1 MILIGRLQSPFV
13 RRTAILL
20 DLLDLDFELRELSAI
35 NDQDQVRQHSP
46 VGRVPALVTDEGTLV
61 DSTAIA
67 LTLLDRHDR
76 QGRLWPKS
84 GAPLAEALQV
94 LSLTNAALEKA
105 VAAHYERTRRP
116 EDFVYQPWIDLC
128 ESQSLGGLDALEARM
143 GPDAVSDRL
152 SYVDVALA
160 TGLSFLAKLGAI
172 ALFQPDRHPRLDA
185 RRARCEALPALRRRL
200 PA

>member
-20 DLLDLDFELRELSAI
+20 DLLELDFELRELSAI
-35 NDQDQVRQHSP
+35 NDQDQVRQYSP
-46 VGRVPALVTDEGTLV
+46 VGRVPALVVDDGTLV

-67 LTLLDRHDR
+67 LTLLDRHDT

-84 GAPLAEALQV
+84 GDALAEALQL
-94 LSLTNAALEKA
+94 LSLTNGALEKA

-116 EDFVYQPWIDLC
+116 EEFVYQPWIELC
-128 ESQSLGGLDALEARM
+128 KSQSLGCLDALEARM
-143 GPDAVSDRL
+143 GPDAAGDRL
-152 SYVDVALA
+152 TYVDVAVA
-160 TGLSFLAKLGAI
+160 TGLSFLAGLKA
-172 ALFQPDRHPRLDA
+172 AAFQPDRHVHLEALRV
-185 RRARCEALPALRRRL
+185 RCEALAALQRRR

>member
-20 DLLDLDFELRELSAI
+20 DLLELDFEIREFSAI

-46 VGRVPALVTDEGTLV
+46 VGRVPALVSDDGTLI

-67 LTLLDRHDR
+67 LTLLDRHDA

-84 GAPLAEALQV
+84 GDALAEALQIV
-94 LSLTNAALEKA
+94 SLTNAALEKSI
-105 VAAHYERTRRP
+105 AAHYERARRP
-116 EDFVYQPWIDLC
+116 EEFVYQPWIELC

-143 GPDAVSDRL
+143 SPDPGGSDRL
-152 SYVDVALA
+152 TYADVTVA
-160 TGLSFLAKLGAI
+160 TGLSFLAKLGA
-172 ALFQPDRHPRLDA
+172 AAFQPDRHPRLEA
-185 RRARCEALPALRRRL
+185 LRARCEALPALRRRL

>member
-20 DLLDLDFELRELSAI
+20 DLLELDFELREISAI
-35 NDQDQVRQHSP
+35 NDQDQVRQYSP
-46 VGRVPALVTDEGTLV
+46 VGRVPALVTDEGTLI

-67 LTLLDRHDR
+67 LTLLDRHDP

-84 GAPLAEALQV
+84 GEPLAEALQV
-94 LSLTNAALEKA
+94 LSLTNGALEKA

-116 EDFVYQPWIDLC
+116 DAFVHQPWIDLC
-128 ESQSLGGLDALEARM
+128 ERQSLGGLDALEARM
-143 GPDAVSDRL
+143 EPDAASDRL
-152 SYVDVALA
+152 SYVVVALA
-160 TGLSFLAKLGAI
+160 TGVSFLAKLGASS
-172 ALFQPDRHPRLDA
+172 FQPDRHPRLEA
-185 RRARCEALPALRRRL
+185 LRARCEALPPLRRRL